1 MLRNIA
7 AANMV
12 ATMVAAKDS
21 ALQHGVA
28 GGSVPTVRPLPL
40 FLEMVQ
46 RVAGDDAALARD
58 ALAGLR
64 IYGAAKR
71 PVAIERPV
79 IARAGGAMLRD
90 CGGGG
95 GSHGEAR
102 GDGAPVIL
110 IPSLINPAR
119 ILDLTPGN
127 SFAEFLAGSGYHILL
142 VDWGAGDS
150 ADAAMTIGDHVEQR
164 LLPLIAAVGAP
175 AHLVGYCLGGTM
187 ALAAAMLAPAR
198 SLTQIAAPWHFS
210 RYEAHAK
217 AAMAQLWAEQGA
229 MVQAL
234 GQLPMESLQSL
245 FWAIDP
251 ARTVRKFAAL
261 AHMPADDPRIAN
273 FAVMEDWANGGAP
286 LTAAVAAELLHH
298 FPKDDPCGTR
308 RWQVAGQIIDPA
320 RIPIPAHHFTASDDR
335 IAPAASACDAI
346 SATPCPSGHVGM
358 LAGSKARL
366 GLWSILRDWI
376 RSQG

>member
-12 ATMVAAKDS
+12 AAMVAAKDS
-21 ALQHGVA
+21 ALQHGA
-28 GGSVPTVRPLPL
+28 GGGDAPTVRPLPL

-46 RVAGDDAALARD
+46 GMAGEDATLARD

-71 PVAIERPV
+71 PVAIERP
-79 IARAGGAMLRD
+79 ILARAGGAMLRD
-90 CGGGG
+90 CGGASDG
-95 GSHGEAR
+95 AR
-102 GDGAPVIL
+102 APVIL

-127 SFAEFLAGSGYHILL
+127 SFAEFLADSGYHVLL

-164 LLPLIAAVGAP
+164 LLPLMAAVGAP

-187 ALAAAMLAPAR
+187 ALAAATLAPAR
-198 SLTQIAAPWHFS
+198 SLTQIAAPWHFL
-210 RYEAHAK
+210 RYEARAK

-245 FWAIDP
+245 FWSIAP
-251 ARTVRKFAAL
+251 QRTVRKFAAL

-273 FAVMEDWANGGAP
+273 FAVLEDWANGGAP

-298 FPKDDPCGTR
+298 FPNDDPCGAG
-308 RWQVAGQIIDPA
+308 RWQVAGRIISP
-320 RIPIPAHHFTASDDR
+320 RSLTIPAHHFTASDDR

-346 SATPCPSGHVGM
+346 IATPCPSGHVGM
-358 LAGSKARL
+358 LAGSRARD
-366 GLWSILRDWI
+366 GLWSALAAWLG
-376 RSQG
+376 QH

>member
-12 ATMVAAKDS
+12 ADMVAAKDS
-21 ALQHGVA
+21 ALQHGV
-28 GGSVPTVRPLPL
+28 GGGDAPTVRPLPL
-40 FLEMVQ
+40 FLEMIQ
-46 RVAGDDAALARD
+46 RVAGEDAALARD

-64 IYGAAKR
+64 IYGVAKR

-79 IARAGGAMLRD
+79 VARAGGAMLRD

-95 GSHGEAR
+95 GGHR
-102 GDGAPVIL
+102 DRVPVIL

-127 SFAEFLAGSGYHILL
+127 SFAEFLTDNGYRVLL
-142 VDWGAGDS
+142 VDWGAG
-150 ADAAMTIGDHVEQR
+150 ATTDAAMTIADHVEQR
-164 LLPLIAAVGAP
+164 LLPLIAAVEEP
-175 AHLVGYCLGGTM
+175 AHLIGYCLGGTM

-210 RYEAHAK
+210 RYETHAR
-217 AAMAQLWAEQGA
+217 AAMARLWAEQGT

-251 ARTVRKFAAL
+251 VRTVRKFAAL
-261 AHMPADDPRIAN
+261 AHMAADDPRIAN
-273 FAVMEDWANGGAP
+273 FAVLEDWANGGAP

-298 FPKDDPCGTR
+298 FPNDDPCGAG
-308 RWQVAGQIIDPA
+308 RWQVAGRIIDP
-320 RIPIPAHHFTASDDR
+320 RSLTIRAHHFTAKDDR
-335 IAPAASACDAI
+335 IAPSASACDAI
-346 SATPCPSGHVGM
+346 NATPCPSGHVGM
-358 LAGSKARL
+358 LAGGRARL
-366 GLWSILRDWI
+366 GLWSILRDWL
-376 RSQG
+376 GTPH